1 MTVLSQARR
10 LVITATL
17 LSQLRLAGVLGAP
30 LPTWLQDRLNELQNT
45 WNLVQ
50 VAFNVWTAYFGPFI
64 FASLIYGTIAMIVWI
79 ETNSLIMTGIVL
91 STLGMMLYG
100 ILPELQYP
108 SFLAIVFGVAAVIYR
123 LAKR

>member
-1 MTVLSQARR
+1 MTELSQARR
-10 LVITATL
+10 LAVATAL
-17 LSQLRLAGVLGAP
+17 LSQLRIAGVLGAP

-50 VAFNVWTAYFGPFI
+50 VAFNVWTAYFGVPI
-64 FASLIYGTIAMIVWI
+64 LASLIYGTIAMIVWI

-91 STLGMMLYG
+91 STLGMILYG